1 MHQRGPPVSNSIVVQ
16 IPHASTSSQIVLQA
30 VHSTICGR
38 PSKDSVATLIDVI
51 ANIGSMLSKP
61 IELPPTVAR
70 RFIVDMLAYFAEPNS
85 IKRDE
90 IAARQLHALRQHYS
104 GKLRLTDVTAM
115 FVQMRD
121 HA

>member
-1 MHQRGPPVSNSIVVQ
+1 MR
-16 IPHASTSSQIVLQA
+16 
-30 VHSTICGR
+30 
-38 PSKDSVATLIDVI
+38 
-51 ANIGSMLSKP
+51 SMPRKEL
-61 IELPPTVAR
+61 ELPPAVAR
-70 RFIVDMLAYFAEPNS
+70 RFIEDMLAYFAEPNS

>member
-1 MHQRGPPVSNSIVVQ
+1 V
-16 IPHASTSSQIVLQA
+16 T
-30 VHSTICGR
+30 
-38 PSKDSVATLIDVI
+38 

-61 IELPPTVAR
+61 VELPPTVAR

-104 GKLRLTDVTAM
+104 GKLRLTDVAEM

-121 HA
+121 YA

>member
-1 MHQRGPPVSNSIVVQ
+1 
-16 IPHASTSSQIVLQA
+16 
-30 VHSTICGR
+30 
-38 PSKDSVATLIDVI
+38 
-51 ANIGSMLSKP
+51 
-61 IELPPTVAR
+61 
-70 RFIVDMLAYFAEPNS
+70 MLAYFAEPNS